1 MDPNELTIG
10 DYVDVLKRRKWS
22 LILPFIIIVL
32 TSSIVALVLS
42 SIYKSTS
49 TILIEEQDIPAN
61 FVMAT
66 VTSYADQ
73 RIQAI
78 NQRIMSSSR
87 LLEIINR
94 FNLYPD
100 LRRKRTIDEIVGKMR
115 EDVKLEPISAEVVD
129 RRSGRPTAAMIAF
142 TLSYE
147 GKDTPQKIQQVANML
162 ASLFLQENLKVRRR
176 QTKETSIFLEEE
188 MSKLRLRLDEIE
200 ASLAVFKKQHINE
213 LPELLQ
219 VNQQSLHNLDR
230 EVDVLKEELRNLKE
244 RKGFLETQLASIS
257 PELEKEDEEDQKRLE
272 QLKLQYANLKSR
284 YSDAYPDVKK
294 LKAEI
299 KAIEDQVAVS
309 QKASDAEETL
319 PDNPAYISL
328 SSQLTAIKVEIECAR
343 KKINEQYKKRNEYER
358 RVQATP
364 RVEEAYKTI
373 LIERN
378 NTRIKHDDLMR
389 KLMEAQ
395 VAQGLESEQKGERFT
410 IIDPARLPEKPYKP
424 NRLAIA
430 LIGFVLGLGA
440 GIGMAAFKE
449 YIDDSIRDADTLT
462 QTTTLPVLA
471 VIPEIL
477 TRKDI
482 TLRRLKRAA
491 FVMGSFLIVIVGVS
505 VFHFMVMDLN
515 VFWARLMRKVAAL

>member
-1 MDPNELTIG
+1 MEPNEMTIG

-22 LILPFIIIVL
+22 LTLPFVIIVL
-32 TSSIVALVLS
+32 ASGIVALVLP

-49 TILIEEQDIPAN
+49 KILIEEQDIPAD

-66 VTSYADQ
+66 VSSYADQ

-100 LRRKRTIDEIVGKMR
+100 LRRKRTIDEVVDKMR
-115 EDVKLEPISAEVVD
+115 EDVKLEPVSTEVVD
-129 RRSGRPTAAMIAF
+129 RRSGQPTRAMIAF

-147 GKDTPQKIQQVANML
+147 GKDIPQKIQAAANVL
-162 ASLFLQENLKVRRR
+162 ASLFLQENLKVRQR
-176 QTKETSIFLEEE
+176 QTKETALFLEGEV
-188 MSKLRLRLDEIE
+188 SKLRSRLDEIE
-200 ASLAVFKKQHINE
+200 ANLAVFKKQHINE

-230 EVDVLKEELRNLKE
+230 EVDILQEEFRSLKE
-244 RKGFLETQLASIS
+244 RQGFLETQLASLS
-257 PELEKEDEEDQKRLE
+257 PEIEKEEQDQKRLE
-272 QLKLQYANLKSR
+272 QLKLKLANLKSR
-284 YSDAYPDVKK
+284 VSDVYPDVKK

-299 KAIEDQVAVS
+299 KAIENQAAAS
-309 QKASDAEETL
+309 QQASDAEKTQ
-319 PDNPAYISL
+319 PDNPAYISI
-328 SSQLTAIKVEIECAR
+328 SSQLSAIKVEIEGTR
-343 KKINEQYKKRNEYER
+343 KKINQLYQKRNEYER

-364 RVEEAYKTI
+364 RVEEAYNVL

-378 NTRIKHDDLMR
+378 NTQIKHNDLMR
-389 KLMEAQ
+389 KHMEAQ
-395 VAQGLESEQKGERFT
+395 VAQGLENEHKGERFT

-424 NRLAIA
+424 NRRAIA

-462 QTTTLPVLA
+462 QATALPVLA

-477 TRKDI
+477 TRGDI

-491 FVMGSFLIVIVGVS
+491 LVMGSFLIVIVGVA

-515 VFWARLMRKVAAL
+515 VFWAKLMRKVAAL

>member
-1 MDPNELTIG
+1 MEPIEMTIG

-32 TSSIVALVLS
+32 ASSIVALVLP

-49 TILIEEQDIPAN
+49 TILIEEQDIPAD

-115 EDVKLEPISAEVVD
+115 ADVKLEPISSEVVD
-129 RRSGRPTAAMIAF
+129 RRSGRPTTAMIAF

-147 GKDTPQKIQQVANML
+147 GKDTPQKIQEVANVL
-162 ASLFLQENLKVRRR
+162 ASLFLQENLKVRQR

-200 ASLAVFKKQHINE
+200 SNVAVFKKQHINE

-219 VNQQSLHNLDR
+219 INQQSLHDLDR
-230 EVDVLKEELRNLKE
+230 EVDILEEELRNLKE
-244 RKGFLETQLASIS
+244 RKGFLETQLASTS
-257 PELEKEDEEDQKRLE
+257 PEIEREEDQIRLE
-272 QLKLQYANLKSR
+272 QLKLQLANLKSR
-284 YSDAYPDVKK
+284 FSDVYPDVKK

-299 KAIEDQVAVS
+299 KAVEEQIATSKQT
-309 QKASDAEETL
+309 SDAEKKR
-319 PDNPAYISL
+319 PDNPAYISI
-328 SSQLTAIKVEIECAR
+328 SSQLTAITVEVEGAR
-343 KKINEQYKKRNEYER
+343 KKINQLHRRRNEYDR
-358 RVQATP
+358 RVQAMP
-364 RVEEAYKTI
+364 RVEEAYKAL

-378 NTRIKHDDLMR
+378 NTQTKHDDLMR

-395 VAQGLESEQKGERFT
+395 VAQGLETEQKGERFT
-410 IIDPARLPEKPYKP
+410 IIDPARLPEKPFKP

-462 QTTTLPVLA
+462 QTTALPVLA
-471 VIPEIL
+471 IIPEIL
-477 TRKDI
+477 TRGDI
-482 TLRRLKRAA
+482 MIRRVKRAA
-491 FVMGSFLIVIVGVS
+491 FVIGSFLIVIGGVA
-505 VFHFMVMDLN
+505 VFHYMVMDLN
-515 VFWARLMRKVAAL
+515 VFWAKLMRKVAAL